1 MRKMTKSTFER
12 ELEKETD
19 SPRGLIEA
27 IIQGTTVALDKA
39 NIQYTI
45 KPETEK
51 FLKATESLRLIDL
64 KDVLSVKEKAK
75 KEILRELNGFKLIDA
90 FDLTNKEIISYNQ
103 ALEKAKQIIKEHL

>member
-1 MRKMTKSTFER
+1 MKTTFEKA
-12 ELEKETD
+12 LEKETD

-39 NIQYTI
+39 NIPYTI

-64 KDVLSVKEKAK
+64 KDVLSAKEKAK
-75 KEILRELNGFKLIDA
+75 KEIL
-90 FDLTNKEIISYNQ
+90 KEINNYTFIKGHDYSEGYTHG
-103 ALEKAKQIIKEHL
+103 LKKAKQIIKEHL